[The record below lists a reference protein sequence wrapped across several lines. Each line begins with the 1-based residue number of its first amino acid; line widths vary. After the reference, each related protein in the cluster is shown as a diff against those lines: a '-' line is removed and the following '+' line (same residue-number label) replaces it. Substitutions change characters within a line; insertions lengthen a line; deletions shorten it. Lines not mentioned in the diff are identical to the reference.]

1 MKIVK
6 ATDEK
11 RLKYI
16 EELYL
21 RAFPAAERKPFWL
34 MLQKQIEGTME
45 ILSIEDENTF
55 LGLAIFAFDKDL
67 ALLDYFAI
75 SEELRS
81 QGIGSK
87 ALKALQKIYDG
98 KRFILEIETTKKTCK
113 DLEMREHRKA
123 FYLRN
128 GLRTINFDVILF
140 GVEMEI
146 LANCEELTF
155 EEYLDIYVNACGLKY
170 ANKIQLLKEASDKKI
185 TKTFKIK

>member
-21 RAFPAAERKPFWL
+21 RAFPKEERKPFGL
-34 MLQKQIEGTME
+34 MLQKQTEGTME
-45 ILSIEDENTF
+45 ILSIEEENTF

-75 SEELRS
+75 TDEFRG

-87 ALKALQKIYDG
+87 ALKALQKIYEG
-98 KRFILEIETTKKTCK
+98 KGFVLDIDTTKKPCR
-113 DLEMREHRKA
+113 DLEVREHR
-123 FYLRN
+123 
-128 GLRTINFDVILF
+128 
-140 GVEMEI
+140 
-146 LANCEELTF
+146 
-155 EEYLDIYVNACGLKY
+155 
-170 ANKIQLLKEASDKKI
+170 
-185 TKTFKIK
+185 

>member
-21 RAFPAAERKPFWL
+21 RAFPKEERKPFWL
-34 MLQKQIEGTME
+34 MLQKQAEGTME
-45 ILSIEDENTF
+45 ILSIEEENAF

-75 SEELRS
+75 SDEFRG

-87 ALKALQKIYDG
+87 ALKALQKIYAG
-98 KRFILEIETTKKTCK
+98 KRFVLEIETTKKPCR

-128 GLRTINFDVILF
+128 GLKETGIFVDIFKVPSELLVFDEYVSGQEYIDLYIHAIGKMLTKNVIL
-140 GVEMEI
+140 
-146 LANCEELTF
+146 
-155 EEYLDIYVNACGLKY
+155 K
-170 ANKIQLLKEASDKKI
+170 
-185 TKTFKIK
+185 